1 MCVCVRV
8 RVRARVRACVRVSN
22 VLLSLCSSVVVPVFQ
37 CLFSF
42 LLPFSCYL
50 ICVKKFCVCVR
61 LCGYVCE
68 RVLLSAR

>member
-8 RVRARVRACVRVSN
+8 RVRACVRACVRVSN

-37 CLFSF
+37 CF
-42 LLPFSCYL
+42 LLPFFCYL

-61 LCGYVCE
+61 LCGYVCVRE
-68 RVLLSAR
+68 CCFQRVNE